1 MNFLRRGR
9 KSEKGAPL
17 VEYTV
22 LMGLL
27 SIAAINV
34 VLDLGTEVRDT
45 FSTVTEEVAIVKDPT
60 TGGPGTPGT
69 PVTPPTTPSSPP
81 PSPPTPPTYTI
92 DPFYEDACTNS
103 WGYVEVSGDVIGDAN
118 IDNVFTFGF
127 RRFLG
132 GPPTPTRRLYF
143 NTTGEQEY
151 YGTFDGVDFANRWRY
166 LATEIYPANWDPC
179 TDDMGLT
186 VPPAP

>member
-17 VEYTV
+17 VEYTI

-45 FSTVTEEVAIVKDPT
+45 FSTVTEEVAIVNDPT
-60 TGGPGTPGT
+60 TGGPGAPGT

-81 PSPPTPPTYTI
+81 PPTTPTTPTYTI
-92 DPFYEDACTNS
+92 DARYEEACTNN
-103 WGYVEVSGDVIGDAN
+103 WGYITVPGDILADVNNDGN
-118 IDNVFTFGF
+118 FKFSLF
-127 RRFLG
+127 RNLG
-132 GPPTPTRRLYF
+132 GPTTDRLYF